1 MAAGFVVESF
11 ARARCA
17 ARKGLL
23 MNLLVM
29 FVAVLLVCQAISVGL
44 GLLAERMISPYT
56 GLVTF
61 IACYFLMF
69 WVAWRIA
76 IRLTA
81 PRSRTTT

>member
-1 MAAGFVVESF
+1 MATGFVVESSPS
-11 ARARCA
+11 AACG

-29 FVAVLLVCQAISVGL
+29 FLGVLLVCQAISVGL
-44 GLLAERMISPYT
+44 GLLVERLVSPYT

-81 PRSRTTT
+81 PRSRTTV